1 MNKRVFKIRL
11 IAWILCCVCLVT
23 MIPTSAMAFETE
35 RLQTTET
42 VESTETISGVTE
54 TQISAETT
62 EITIEETETANTTEE
77 DDVETVVLETEMLET
92 ELTTEE
98 AETESSE
105 TTETEEVTTETEA
118 IQETSEAETET
129 TEENVETE
137 TSETETTEVADEAI
151 SLYEELMLADTC
163 EQMYKLLQA
172 EENQDAVLMLTVDE
186 LTSLQT
192 RANAMEDDGWKEDV
206 LEVLDMLIAIANGE
220 GKETDLRWN
229 GTTTFNVTNSITNAE
244 VAYVN
249 YTGSATDINSITFT
263 KVANNETVTKTASSG
278 VLIFFLKPADGYL
291 LTQYKDAD
299 GSARDLYGITVAA
312 ADSNIRWFK
321 NNPTTAQAIL
331 NKATAQ
337 GYLGYYA
344 FTYMSP
350 EDKNYS
356 YSANYTVEGQRPE
369 MEVTAVANP
378 NTNLKPGDKVTF
390 TVTITPGD
398 LPGVDAERYI
408 ESIELTINSKGGY
421 TATRDENGTYSVTGG
436 TYSVTDGAYAT
447 FSVEYEITE
456 DDWKVEHALLNANAK
471 ITYKYA
477 IGVKDRTDL
486 KQDDILTETTIE
498 ASASTDC
505 EFASKQGVVYTLN
518 YSAPEKISKEQY
530 PDAIKTAPI
539 DENEYFS
546 GDKVSVITYGTEP
559 VNDLVNGGTWEFDGW
574 YLDGEKTG
582 DTVTMVNQK
591 LLLKGTWTFKE
602 YPNAN
607 LTIKKTVS
615 GNMQDPE
622 KEFAFTIIANKNMT
636 YSTVT
641 ENGTVTKV
649 TDKIEINLK
658 KDQEVTIS
666 VPRGATVTVSEDASG
681 YTYSIGKDTTIV
693 IDEEF
698 ENGIKFTMPNED
710 STVVFNNDKSITL
723 DTGIVLDTLP
733 YIVILILVAGGAV
746 LLFKKRQ
753 DREDD

>member
-220 GKETDLRWN
+220 GDGDTP
-229 GTTTFNVTNSITNAE
+229 TTFATATVKSTLKNVVVQYAYRKKSDSGWTWSEEYKADEIDVTKEFQITYSTSSGDNELFYVFFVKPRDNYLLKTFSIVNSSSGSTSYDLYSIDNTTSNIRQYPDFSSLVSTAKEKGYLGFNGYRSSAAGDVTLTQNFVGQKPALGVSATASPSNNVKPGEKVEFTVKISPEKTSEGDTIEEIKVTSLVINGKVYENVKVVSNADGTYTVVVEYEATSSDWLTGEITLNVNAE
-244 VAYVN
+244 VKYKYVLPVIDRN
-249 YTGSATDINSITFT
+249 ENGSKIT
-263 KVANNETVTKTASSG
+263 TVSTIENIGTAKCSLAEYYG
-278 VLIFFLKPADGYL
+278 VSYVLQYDKPEN
-291 LTQYKDAD
+291 
-299 GSARDLYGITVAA
+299 ITVP
-312 ADSNIRWFK
+312 DTIPMQPKDEKR
-321 NNPTTAQAIL
+321 
-331 NKATAQ
+331 
-337 GYLGYYA
+337 YY
-344 FTYMSP
+344 
-350 EDKNYS
+350 
-356 YSANYTVEGQRPE
+356 EGE
-369 MEVTAVANP
+369 IVT
-378 NTNLKPGDKVTF
+378 
-390 TVTITPGD
+390 
-398 LPGVDAERYI
+398 
-408 ESIELTINSKGGY
+408 
-421 TATRDENGTYSVTGG
+421 
-436 TYSVTDGAYAT
+436 
-447 FSVEYEITE
+447 
-456 DDWKVEHALLNANAK
+456 
-471 ITYKYA
+471 
-477 IGVKDRTDL
+477 VKDYNRASI
-486 KQDDILTETTIE
+486 DD
-498 ASASTDC
+498 
-505 EFASKQGVVYTLN
+505 SK
-518 YSAPEKISKEQY
+518 
-530 PDAIKTAPI
+530 
-539 DENEYFS
+539 
-546 GDKVSVITYGTEP
+546 
-559 VNDLVNGGTWEFDGW
+559 NGGTWEFSGW
-574 YLDGEKTG
+574 EYAGKKDYTEGNKINMPEGGLE
-582 DTVTMVNQK
+582 
-591 LLLKGTWTFKE
+591 LKGTWKFVP
-602 YPNAN
+602 YPN

-622 KEFAFTIIANKNMT
+622 KEFAFTIIADKDMT

-641 ENGTVTKV
+641 EDGTVTKV
-649 TDKIEINLK
+649 TVKEIKINLK